1 MVIPMKDDIPV
12 EPEKPLSVKIFV
24 DNILVKKVNIE
35 HDKWTDVQIDIPD
48 FTKDRSTLT
57 LVLSR
62 SWIPKEIGLNP
73 DTRELGIRVGE
84 YRFID

>member
-1 MVIPMKDDIPV
+1 M
-12 EPEKPLSVKIFV
+12 
-24 DNILVKKVNIE
+24 DNLLVKKVKLEYNR
-35 HDKWTDVQIDIPD
+35 WTDVQIDIPD
-48 FTKDRSTLT
+48 FTKDRFTLT

-62 SWIPKEIGLNP
+62 SWIPKEIGLNF